1 MSGRRP
7 SLRTILIVAGLV
19 VVGAAVARFVLRPRT
34 APLAIPTEAVERRDI
49 AMTIEATG
57 TVEPID
63 LVEVKS
69 KASGQILA
77 MPVEVGSH
85 VEVGDLLA
93 QIDTVDVENAYE
105 QALAALRAAQAKND
119 ISSAQNKRADDLF
132 GQGVITADE
141 HESATLDYA
150 NAQSALVKARTDL
163 VTARQRRADATVRA
177 PVVGTVLEQLV
188 TVGQVITSAT
198 TSVSGGTALLHM
210 ADLRRIRMRVLVA
223 ESDIGRVQP
232 GQGAT
237 VTVDAFPDRPFSGH
251 VEKVEPQ
258 AVIQQSVTMFPVLVS
273 IPNEGG
279 LLLPGMN
286 GEVSMLID
294 ERTGVLAVP
303 VDAVRSVRELPALA
317 SALDMN
323 PDSLKAQVER
333 QVSARRE
340 RFAAGADSSAGR
352 RRMGRAGA
360 DSTLAGR
367 GGGRRWGGAGGAG
380 NGRGGAGGGGDP
392 AAGASAGGFGGGGG
406 GGGGAGGS
414 GGGFGGGGGFNGGG
428 GTGGGGFAAG
438 GGSGPRGGR
447 ASIVFVKTA
456 RGFEPRIVRLGLSN
470 YDYAQVVDGLQEG
483 EEVAL
488 LSVAE
493 LQAKR
498 RQDQSRLRERLGS
511 GVPGVPGAGAGGGG
525 GGRGAGGGGGGA
537 GGGGRP

>member
-19 VVGAAVARFVLRPRT
+19 VVGAVAARFVFKPRT
-34 APLAIPTEAVERRDI
+34 APIAIPTETVARRDVT
-49 AMTIEATG
+49 MTIEATG

-69 KASGQILA
+69 KASGQILS

-85 VEVGDLLA
+85 VQVGDLLA

-105 QALAALRAAQAKND
+105 QSLAALRAAQAKDD
-119 ISSAQNKRADDLF
+119 ISGAQKKRADDLF
-132 GQGVITADE
+132 AQGVITADE

-163 VTARQRRADATVRA
+163 VTSRQRRADATVRA
-177 PVVGTVLEQLV
+177 PVAGTVLEQLV
-188 TVGQVITSAT
+188 TAGQVIASAT

-232 GQGAT
+232 GQAAT
-237 VTVDAFPDRPFSGH
+237 VTVDAFPDRPFAGQ
-251 VEKVEPQ
+251 VEKIEPQ

-294 ERTGVLAVP
+294 ERQNVVAVP
-303 VDAVRSVRELPALA
+303 VDAVRSVREIPALA

-323 PDSLKAQVER
+323 PDSLKAQIER
-333 QVSARRE
+333 QIAARMRE
-340 RFAAGADSSAGR
+340 RFGAGADSSAGR
-352 RRMGRAGA
+352 RGGRFGA
-360 DSTLAGR
+360 DSSRAGR
-367 GGGRRWGGAGGAG
+367 GGGGRRWGGGPGGGTAGAWAG
-380 NGRGGAGGGGDP
+380 RRGAGGGAGDP
-392 AAGASAGGFGGGGG
+392 AGSGARASAGGFGGGGN
-406 GGGGAGGS
+406 GAGFAG
-414 GGGFGGGGGFNGGG
+414 GGGFGGGGGFSAGG
-428 GTGGGGFAAG
+428 AG
-438 GGSGPRGGR
+438 GGRGGR
-447 ASIVFVKTA
+447 AQVVFVKTPH
-456 RGFEPRIVRLGLSN
+456 GLEPRIVRLGLSN
-470 YDYAQVVDGLQEG
+470 YDYAQVMDGVKEG

-498 RQDQSRLRERLGS
+498 RQDQDRLRQRLGS
-511 GVPGVPGAGAGGGG
+511 GVPGAPGGGGGGGG
-525 GGRGAGGGGGGA
+525 GGRGGGGGG
-537 GGGGRP
+537 R